1 MRKQTFWELQVAA
14 LGEVGDAMVASVR
27 YQPPQ
32 LGSAAEEP
40 FAKTNKYLQHKFL
53 LARHFTKWI
62 VSFSISVWKVEEVV
76 SVYLLLPRV
85 PRAGFSLLKP
95 GFSECLCAMDGSE
108 DPLEM
113 AGEPR
118 DS

>member
-1 MRKQTFWELQVAA
+1 ML
-14 LGEVGDAMVASVR
+14 ASVR

-62 VSFSISVWKVEEVV
+62 VSSSISVWKVEEVV
-76 SVYLLLPRV
+76 SGEGGLL

-95 GFSECLCAMDGSE
+95 DFSECL
-108 DPLEM
+108 
-113 AGEPR
+113 
-118 DS
+118 